1 MGGHYVRDLQ
11 PPYISFFIYY
21 TRAFLQSPGT
31 DTQMKPVKEP
41 THAGFQVIRH
51 RLTAVLEVEHL
62 LCNRACAQL

>member
-21 TRAFLQSPGT
+21 TQAFLQSPGT

-41 THAGFQVIRH
+41 THAGF
-51 RLTAVLEVEHL
+51 
-62 LCNRACAQL
+62 